1 MVKVESVVL
10 DEIMEKLE
18 KIEDEQLAVVL
29 LKEFNDKTKELGKLI
44 VNKESDLSHEEWERL
59 CEKAKKDVDE
69 VIKKIKEY

>member
-1 MVKVESVVL
+1 MVKVENVEL

-44 VNKESDLSHEEWERL
+44 VNKESDLSHDEWERL

>member
-1 MVKVESVVL
+1 MVKVENVEL

-29 LKEFNDKTKELGKLI
+29 LKQFNDKTKELGKLI

>member
-1 MVKVESVVL
+1 MVKVENVEL

-18 KIEDEQLAVVL
+18 RIEDEQMAVVL

-44 VNKESDLSHEEWERL
+44 VNKDSELSHEEWEKQ
-59 CEKAKKDVDE
+59 CQKAKKDVDE